1 MSKVKR
7 PPRHQARELVLKA
20 LYALDCGTEESFES
34 LSDESSLA
42 ERHLN
47 FAGELFKHCQK
58 NSPWAD
64 EQITQLATNWRIE
77 RINYIDK
84 NILRMAMV
92 ELQFMPD
99 APVKV
104 VLNEAIEL
112 AKTFSTHESAAFVNG
127 ILDSFAKTLSP
138 KPASI

>member
-7 PPRHQARELVLKA
+7 PPRHQARELVLKS

-34 LSDESSLA
+34 LSEDSGLA
-42 ERHLN
+42 EKHLK
-47 FAGELFKHCQK
+47 FAGELFKTCRTNIK
-58 NSPWAD
+58 WAD
-64 EQITQLATNWRIE
+64 EQITLLATNWRIE

-99 APVKV
+99 APIKV
-104 VLNEAIEL
+104 VLNEAIEM
-112 AKTFSTHESAAFVNG
+112 AKTFSTHESASFVNG
-127 ILDSFAKTLSP
+127 ILDSFSKSLSP

>member
-7 PPRHQARELVLKA
+7 PPRHQARELVLKS
-20 LYALDCGTEESFES
+20 LYAQDCGTEESLES
-34 LSDESSLA
+34 LSNESELA
-42 ERHLN
+42 EKHLK

-58 NSPWAD
+58 NVQWAD

>member
-34 LSDESSLA
+34 LSKETALA
-42 ERHLN
+42 EKHLK
-47 FAGELFKHCQK
+47 FAGELFETCRK
-58 NSPWAD
+58 NVKWAD
-64 EQITQLATNWRIE
+64 EQITLLATNWRIE

-92 ELQFMPD
+92 ELQYMPD
-99 APVKV
+99 APLKV

-127 ILDSFAKTLSP
+127 ILDSFAKALLP